1 MLNRQTVAQ
10 MWDLFGRAE
19 VDLFVSQES
28 SQCPLWFSLSSPA
41 PLGIDAFAHPWP
53 NLRTVCISTCQAD
66 SSSPVQGEGERCPSP
81 ARSPVFGHARWFSEL
96 ISLLELLP
104 WEIPIRED
112 LLSQLQGKI
121 WHPEPQI
128 WKLWVWPINGHQLLV
143 FLQMFRRPLLVP

>member
-53 NLRTVCISTCQAD
+53 NLRLYAFP
-66 SSSPVQGEGERCPSP
+66 PVKLIP
-81 ARSPVFGHARWFSEL
+81 AVLCRVKESVVHL
-96 ISLLELLP
+96 
-104 WEIPIRED
+104 
-112 LLSQLQGKI
+112 
-121 WHPEPQI
+121 
-128 WKLWVWPINGHQLLV
+128 LLV
-143 FLQMFRRPLLVP
+143 APFWPCQMVLGADFSSGTPSVGDSNQRRSAISASGQDLAP